1 MHGKLII
8 IEGLDGCGKSTQVE
22 LLKETFPDCRFLT
35 FPNYNSPSGEIITEY
50 LQGRIPETDSR
61 RSAYSSGVF
70 YAMDRYISYR
80 KDWYLDDKN
89 HKPMISAR
97 YTTSNMIYQ
106 TAKLPRDEWEDY
118 LEWLA
123 DFEYHR
129 LGIPRPDAVIF
140 LDLPIAV
147 SQKLLSGRYE
157 NTTQKKDIHESDQDY
172 FQKCYEAAQYLIHR
186 EHWHVLSCY
195 DKNADSIR
203 EIEEIQEDLVRFIRE
218 ILES

>member
-1 MHGKLII
+1 MHGKMII

-22 LLKETFPDCRFLT
+22 LLKEKFPDCRFLT

-50 LQGRIPETDSR
+50 LQGRIPETDSV

-70 YAMDRYISYR
+70 YATDRYISYR

-89 HKPMISAR
+89 QKSMISAR

-106 TAKLPRDEWEDY
+106 TAKLPRDEWENY

-123 DFEYHR
+123 DFEYNR

-140 LDLPIAV
+140 LDMPIKI

-157 NTTQKKDIHESDQDY
+157 NTTQKKDIHESDQAY
-172 FQKCYEAAQYLIHR
+172 FRRCYEVAQYLICR
-186 EHWHVLSCY
+186 EHWYVLSCY
-195 DKNADSIR
+195 DETTDTIR
-203 EIEEIQEDLVRFIRE
+203 GIAEIQSDLAGLIRK